1 MQAEPVL
8 DGLIREAASGIP
20 GIANESLASAHGPL
34 PKNLPAPNE
43 QTRPPDVL
51 DKTLVT
57 QADLGD
63 LAGQIKQIL
72 DEEARRHGIDV

>member
-1 MQAEPVL
+1 MPAEPVL

-20 GIANESLASAHGPL
+20 GIASESLISAHDPL
-34 PKNLPAPNE
+34 PTNLPAPSE

-51 DKTLVT
+51 NKTLAT

-63 LAGQIKQIL
+63 LAEQIKQIL